1 MDRKAKS
8 GGKVL
13 RHLNFQAADLGSTRQ
28 PQADRIAWEQTSCF
42 KLVWVEQHGSCCF
55 KLPSL
60 THENKFQ

>member
-28 PQADRIAWEQTSCF
+28 PQADRLFYEEPGNKRVALNLCGLNNMGLAALSC
-42 KLVWVEQHGSCCF
+42 L
-55 KLPSL
+55 L
-60 THENKFQ
+60 